1 MEKRL
6 CVGIDV
12 AKDKLDVYFTADGD
26 KYFGYTVFPN
36 SRHGLK
42 DLVTLAKKYKKEYKT
57 DKIHFCMEPTGIY
70 HNELCEYLQ
79 KYPALIVSVVNPAQ
93 TKAFS
98 KSLLLRTKTDKVDSK
113 MLAQFCYER
122 KPKQTPPV
130 SEKVKELRSLVRL
143 LDAEVKKHTEEVNR
157 LYSCSDECVKEIIKE
172 NLLFMEKQKKL
183 IEEKI
188 MEVINSDERLKNDFK
203 LLLTVPCIGEKTAW
217 VILSEFCYTDA
228 SDIYPKGCIAHAGLS
243 PRLHESA
250 DREYGRPHIS
260 KIGVKRIR
268 SNLYM
273 PSLNCIYHENYFSE
287 FYNRLVSKGKAP
299 KLAITAVSR
308 KILLTAMG
316 VLKNQQS
323 FDKDWAEKR
332 KQEYLEKL
340 KNHEIS

>member
-1 MEKRL
+1 MKKL

-12 AKDKLDVYFTADGD
+12 AKDKFDVMYTVDNEKF
-26 KYFGYTVFPN
+26 FGYNT
-36 SRHGLK
+36 LK
-42 DLVTLAKKYKKEYKT
+42 NGQDGIKALITQVKKYKREYRT
-57 DKIHFCMEPTGIY
+57 QAIHLCMEATGIY
-70 HNELCEYLQ
+70 HYELCEFLQ
-79 KYPALIVSVVNPAQ
+79 KDSALTVSVVNPYQ
-93 TKAFS
+93 TKSFA

-130 SEKVKELRSLVRL
+130 SEKIKKLRSLVRL

-157 LYSCSDECVKEIIKE
+157 MHACSDERVREILKE

-217 VILSEFCYTDA
+217 VILSEFCYTEP

-260 KIGVKRIR
+260 RIGVKRVR

-273 PSLNCIYHENYFSE
+273 PSLTCIHRENYFSE
-287 FYNRLVSKGKAP
+287 FYNRLVNKGKAP

-316 VLKNQQS
+316 VLKNQQP

-340 KNHEIS
+340 KNQKIS